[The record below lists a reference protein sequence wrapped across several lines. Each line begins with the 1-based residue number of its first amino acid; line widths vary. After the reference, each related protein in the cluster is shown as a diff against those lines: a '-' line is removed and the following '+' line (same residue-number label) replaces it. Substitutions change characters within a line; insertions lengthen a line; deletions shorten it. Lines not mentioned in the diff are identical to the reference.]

1 MKTYS
6 ELITLESFVERLEY
20 LRLYKENPSNKERD
34 LLNKFYKSRSWNEIR
49 KNVIRRDLGCDLGV
63 PNLFIN
69 DGHILVH
76 HIVPI
81 TFDDLVNESPL
92 LLDPNNLI
100 TVSYDTHNKIHYRTE
115 VDDKTVIE
123 RKPGD
128 TKLW

>member
-1 MKTYS
+1 MKTYN

-34 LLNKFYKSRSWNEIR
+34 LLNKFYKSRLWNEIR
-49 KNVIRRDLGCDLGV
+49 KIVIRRDLGCDLGV

-81 TFDDLVNESPL
+81 TFDNLVNESPL

-100 TVSYDTHNKIHYRTE
+100 TVSYDTHNKIHFRTE